1 MLIQNNNDNN
11 KNSNSNNINYN
22 NNNNNN
28 NKNDNNNS
36 CYGGSL
42 FNTKLKVA
50 LEILI
55 KKTLNNHVRKS
66 TILNVDLIE
75 KKISEQQTQPNNVF
89 PKKKSLIKRKMDI
102 L

>member
-11 KNSNSNNINYN
+11 KNSNSNNVNYN
-22 NNNNNN
+22 NNN
-28 NKNDNNNS
+28 NDNNNS

-75 KKISEQQTQPNNVF
+75 KKISEQQSQPNNVF

>member
-11 KNSNSNNINYN
+11 KNSNSNNNNCYYTNNNDN

-28 NKNDNNNS
+28 S
-36 CYGGSL
+36 CYSGCL

-75 KKISEQQTQPNNVF
+75 KK
-89 PKKKSLIKRKMDI
+89 
-102 L
+102 

>member
-11 KNSNSNNINYN
+11 KNSNSNNVNYN
-22 NNNNNN
+22 NNND
-28 NKNDNNNS
+28 NDNNNS

-75 KKISEQQTQPNNVF
+75 KKISEQQSQPNNVF
-89 PKKKSLIKRKMDI
+89 PKKESLIKRKMDI

>member
-11 KNSNSNNINYN
+11 KNSNSNNNNCYYTNNNDN

-28 NKNDNNNS
+28 NS
-36 CYGGSL
+36 CYSGCL
-42 FNTKLKVA
+42 FNTKLKLA

-75 KKISEQQTQPNNVF
+75 KK
-89 PKKKSLIKRKMDI
+89 
-102 L
+102 

>member
-11 KNSNSNNINYN
+11 KNSNSNNNNCYYTNNNDN

-28 NKNDNNNS
+28 S
-36 CYGGSL
+36 CYSGCL
-42 FNTKLKVA
+42 FNTKLKLA

-75 KKISEQQTQPNNVF
+75 KK
-89 PKKKSLIKRKMDI
+89 
-102 L
+102 

>member
-11 KNSNSNNINYN
+11 KNSNSNNNNCYYTNNNDN
-22 NNNNNN
+22 NNNNN
-28 NKNDNNNS
+28 S
-36 CYGGSL
+36 CYSGCL
-42 FNTKLKVA
+42 FNTKLKLA

-75 KKISEQQTQPNNVF
+75 KK
-89 PKKKSLIKRKMDI
+89 
-102 L
+102 

>member
-11 KNSNSNNINYN
+11 KNSNSNNNNCYYTNNNDN

-28 NKNDNNNS
+28 NNS
-36 CYGGSL
+36 CYSGCL

-75 KKISEQQTQPNNVF
+75 KK
-89 PKKKSLIKRKMDI
+89 
-102 L
+102 

>member
-11 KNSNSNNINYN
+11 KNSNSNNNNCYYTNNNDN
-22 NNNNNN
+22 NNNNN
-28 NKNDNNNS
+28 S
-36 CYGGSL
+36 CYSGCL

-55 KKTLNNHVRKS
+55 KETLNNHVRKS

-75 KKISEQQTQPNNVF
+75 KK
-89 PKKKSLIKRKMDI
+89 
-102 L
+102 

>member
-11 KNSNSNNINYN
+11 KNSNSNNNNCYYTNNNDN

-28 NKNDNNNS
+28 NS
-36 CYGGSL
+36 CYSGCL
-42 FNTKLKVA
+42 FNTKLKLA

-66 TILNVDLIE
+66 TILKVDLIE
-75 KKISEQQTQPNNVF
+75 KK
-89 PKKKSLIKRKMDI
+89 
-102 L
+102 

>member
-11 KNSNSNNINYN
+11 KNSNSNNNNCYYTNNNDN

-28 NKNDNNNS
+28 NNS
-36 CYGGSL
+36 CYSGCL
-42 FNTKLKVA
+42 FNTKLKLA

-75 KKISEQQTQPNNVF
+75 KK
-89 PKKKSLIKRKMDI
+89 
-102 L
+102 

>member
-1 MLIQNNNDNN
+1 MFIQNNNDNN
-11 KNSNSNNINYN
+11 KNSNSNNNNCYYTNNNDN
-22 NNNNNN
+22 NNNNN
-28 NKNDNNNS
+28 S
-36 CYGGSL
+36 CYSGCL

-75 KKISEQQTQPNNVF
+75 KK
-89 PKKKSLIKRKMDI
+89 
-102 L
+102 

>member
-11 KNSNSNNINYN
+11 KNSNSNNNNCYYTN
-22 NNNNNN
+22 NNDDN
-28 NKNDNNNS
+28 NNNS
-36 CYGGSL
+36 CYSGCL

-75 KKISEQQTQPNNVF
+75 KK
-89 PKKKSLIKRKMDI
+89 
-102 L
+102 

>member
-11 KNSNSNNINYN
+11 KNSNSNNNNCYYTNNNDN
-22 NNNNNN
+22 NNNNN
-28 NKNDNNNS
+28 S
-36 CYGGSL
+36 CYSGCL

-75 KKISEQQTQPNNVF
+75 KK
-89 PKKKSLIKRKMDI
+89 
-102 L
+102 

>member
-11 KNSNSNNINYN
+11 KNSNSNNNNCYYTNNNDN
-22 NNNNNN
+22 NNNNN
-28 NKNDNNNS
+28 S
-36 CYGGSL
+36 CYSGCL
-42 FNTKLKVA
+42 FNSKLKVA

-75 KKISEQQTQPNNVF
+75 KK
-89 PKKKSLIKRKMDI
+89 
-102 L
+102 